1 VLLYDLVTGDRLLS
15 QQVFDGV
22 RVHGIHVRCEFKN
35 PVTIAVH
42 GEGRVK
48 VLELQSDDRKDL
60 KLCIVQSLPR
70 FFQWILDV
78 RFLQVD
84 WTGLLIK
91 NENLN
96 LTRFSSARVSAFNG
110 YPVNSMPG

>member
-1 VLLYDLVTGDRLLS
+1 VLLYDFVSGDLLLS

-22 RVHGIHVRCEFKN
+22 RVHGIHVCCEFKN

-70 FFQWILDV
+70 FFQWVLDV
-78 RFLQVD
+78 RFLQVE
-84 WTGLLIK
+84 WTGLLVY
-91 NENLN
+91 
-96 LTRFSSARVSAFNG
+96 A
-110 YPVNSMPG
+110 